1 MFDTYKTTAFPGF
14 RFHNNLCRFRLEPE
28 PQLQFYKC
36 PTAPIFYFLFWFF
49 RFWIGSFQHTEKV
62 EARAFFPSKTFAHD
76 VSNSPAKTE
85 QLATHTNSIRNPPGR
100 KDPRRHLILLRAHP
114 HWKDVWAL
122 GRPITNVRKSIWE
135 NGNPG
140 GGLTSPLVETLP
152 QK

>member
-1 MFDTYKTTAFPGF
+1 MFD
-14 RFHNNLCRFRLEPE
+14 NLRLWGDKSKNRAENG
-28 PQLQFYKC
+28 
-36 PTAPIFYFLFWFF
+36 
-49 RFWIGSFQHTEKV
+49 RFQHTEKV

-140 GGLTSPLVETLP
+140 GGSRPPWSKPYHKNSLFLAKREPQNAFLTTNIMRLR
-152 QK
+152 QG